1 MTQKQQV
8 NCTATLKPPGGSP
21 IKAHYHRTKHLTAL
35 KKKLKIKDVSA
46 LMDSALEKKIKCY
59 IMFAFS
65 DRAENLLLLKSR
77 FIFLLNLVKFPD
89 N

>member
-1 MTQKQQV
+1 
-8 NCTATLKPPGGSP
+8 
-21 IKAHYHRTKHLTAL
+21 
-35 KKKLKIKDVSA
+35 
-46 LMDSALEKKIKCY
+46 MDSALEKKNKCY

>member
-1 MTQKQQV
+1 
-8 NCTATLKPPGGSP
+8 
-21 IKAHYHRTKHLTAL
+21 
-35 KKKLKIKDVSA
+35 
-46 LMDSALEKKIKCY
+46 MDSALEKKIKCY
-59 IMFAFS
+59 IIFAFS